1 MKKYETI
8 PYPIIVCGDFND
20 TPVSYTYNK
29 IKGNLM
35 DSFTISGVGIG
46 DSYVKIPMFRI
57 DYIMYDKNSTV
68 IIIHN
73 QEKIFLFMQ
82 FKL

>member
-1 MKKYETI
+1 MKQS

-35 DSFTISGVGIG
+35 DSFKQFLGLGLLNFMLK
-46 DSYVKIPMFRI
+46 YRCYRI
-57 DYIMYDKNSTV
+57 DYIMHDKKSV
-68 IIIHN
+68 IIIKN
-73 QEKIFLFMQ
+73 KKKFFRSVQQFLV
-82 FKL
+82 K